1 MVSKSPKNLVTV
13 CGHNPNMLYHMI
25 EHYQDIVDDVFVNV
39 YDNGKNKNLVGE
51 VEDVLSHYGLKIYN
65 ISKHP
70 PYDWNHVTHLYN
82 ETKRTKPNDWWVI
95 SDDDEFHEYPKPLE
109 EIIYDCEEN
118 GWEFVSGGFL
128 DRLGVDGTFPKITKD
143 SDVWEQFPLGGF
155 FREPISNAC
164 PNKIVLSKGHIDVTP
179 GQHYAII
186 DGQDTYGDRWNHP
199 KKYPIDE
206 CFVIV
211 NHMKWDFD
219 CFERLR
225 QVTMIKQDYSYYFEY
240 KKMYE
245 YLLDNNFRINIKDF
259 MIEDLSDNNWYSY
272 WEDIK
277 QKCIDYRHE

>member
-1 MVSKSPKNLVTV
+1 MSVTKV
-13 CGHNPNMLYHMI
+13 NA
-25 EHYQDIVDDVFVNV
+25 DVFDLTDA
-39 YDNGKNKNLVGE
+39 YA
-51 VEDVLSHYGLKIYN
+51 LSGTVAF
-65 ISKHP
+65 SGT
-70 PYDWNHVTHLYN
+70 VTG
-82 ETKRTKPNDWWVI
+82 TPN
-95 SDDDEFHEYPKPLE
+95 
-109 EIIYDCEEN
+109 N